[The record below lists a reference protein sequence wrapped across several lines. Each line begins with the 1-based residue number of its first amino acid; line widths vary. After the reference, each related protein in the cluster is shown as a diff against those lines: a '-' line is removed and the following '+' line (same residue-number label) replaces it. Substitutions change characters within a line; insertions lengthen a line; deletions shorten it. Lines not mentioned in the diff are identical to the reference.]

1 MQRFCLAIGLF
12 VFAIA
17 GCNTGSNNDL
27 NYKTAINDHFK
38 AFPECIWSQPKKF
51 PVQAATSDDA
61 KTEGYDALTQEG
73 LLNRT
78 TAEKK
83 VIIVSKQ
90 VNDYDL
96 SDKGGMSWT
105 PDTAQPG
112 YGNFCYGNREVTSID
127 NSTLGTDGQGAKTVD
142 VAYHYKISSVAPWAT
157 SQEMSTAYPNIS
169 AALRVNAPDN
179 ATLSYDWQSLGI
191 QEVGDM
197 TQTQSSKAKP
207 SPESKVPDAEEETKD
222 SKTKQNSPQTGPE
235 TKGCAT
241 SFIMQERGEVGG
253 SCGEAQKETKEK
265 YVQPNKEKEAG
276 GEG

>member
-1 MQRFCLAIGLF
+1 MSTGRTLRCQVTIALL
-12 VFAIA
+12 VFAIT
-17 GCNTGSNNDL
+17 GCNTGSDNDL

-83 VIIVSKQ
+83 VIIISKQ

-96 SDKGGMSWT
+96 SDKGRTSWT
-105 PDTAQPG
+105 PDTSQPG

-127 NSTLGTDGQGAKTVD
+127 NSTLGTNGQGAKTVD
-142 VAYHYKISSVAPWAT
+142 VAYHYKIADVAPWAT

-169 AALRVNAPDN
+169 AELNAN
-179 ATLSYDWQSLGI
+179 ASETATL
-191 QEVGDM
+191 VMTGDHW
-197 TQTQSSKAKP
+197 
-207 SPESKVPDAEEETKD
+207 E
-222 SKTKQNSPQTGPE
+222 
-235 TKGCAT
+235 
-241 SFIMQERGEVGG
+241 FRR
-253 SCGEAQKETKEK
+253 
-265 YVQPNKEKEAG
+265 
-276 GEG
+276 